1 MVYLVIW
8 LRGKRGEIL
17 VGSRAPKINFP
28 IWRENLRNFI
38 LFCFSLY
45 NYIFILSPHL
55 QCSTLQLLHLSF
67 DLFCFLLSLM
77 SFAGFYFILF
87 IFLTLHFYHHTIT
100 FTACIFMFC
109 AIPFQ
114 LAKVHDFFPQH
125 GSIYWTIPFKFYLTK
140 YNKFNYKEK
149 IIMCNVLIFL
159 RCHFINFNW

>member
-1 MVYLVIW
+1 MVGVIIGGMENRGEKMVYLVVW

-28 IWRENLRNFI
+28 IWRENLRNFG

-77 SFAGFYFILF
+77 SFAGFFFNLFFYFF
-87 IFLTLHFYHHTIT
+87 NVAFLSSYNNNHCLYIHVLCYSFSISKG
-100 FTACIFMFC
+100 
-109 AIPFQ
+109 PW
-114 LAKVHDFFPQH
+114 FFPPTWKH
-125 GSIYWTIPFKFYLTK
+125 LLDDSI
-140 YNKFNYKEK
+140 
-149 IIMCNVLIFL
+149 
-159 RCHFINFNW
+159 

>member
-1 MVYLVIW
+1 MVGVIIGGMENKGEKMVYLVIW
-8 LRGKRGEIL
+8 LRGKRCEIL

-77 SFAGFYFILF
+77 SFAGFFFILF

-125 GSIYWTIPFKFYLTK
+125 GSIYWTIPFHFYLTK

-149 IIMCNVLIFL
+149 K
-159 RCHFINFNW
+159 